1 MKKIFVAMLV
11 LFSVSTF
18 TKGFSPLYL
27 EDLDEEY
34 ITDSKEIF
42 KTLTTEVLSLK
53 NPYCLAFN
61 IRRSDENLDLRFAT
75 GQYIASLFFQVKT
88 ITVENHLIEV
98 LATIVGFKTRSGD
111 EAGSISF
118 NCRTTNSIM
127 EL

>member
-18 TKGFSPLYL
+18 AKGFSPLYL